1 MSFCIPAARCARHAL
16 GVACALLMLAAPVSA
31 QVGTR
36 PVIGLADRT
45 PRQVALT
52 HARLVLRPGRV
63 IEDGT
68 LLLRDGVIVAAGAEV
83 AIPTG
88 VATVDLH
95 GKTIF
100 AGFIEPQSAYG
111 LTAAAESA
119 AGHGTTVDASV
130 HAGARH
136 WNSRIRPE
144 TDLAESLR
152 PDAGAAA
159 KWRALGFTA
168 VTVVPQRGI
177 LRGQG
182 AVVSLADDQPAGT
195 VLIAARVLQQAA
207 FEIAPWNSGDYP
219 GSLMGSI
226 ALLRQTLA
234 DAQWQPRRQAWQR
247 SHPQAPRLEASPALD
262 ALAPALA
269 GRQPMVF
276 VTQDELDYDRALAI
290 AREFGLKPVLLGNGH
305 EYRRLALLRRSG
317 APVIVPLQ
325 LPAAPAV
332 EDPDRALDVSLAA
345 LEHWQWAPYNA
356 RLLAEAGV
364 PFAFTAAGLDKP
376 ESEFWPRVRG
386 AVEKGL
392 GEDAALSALTTQ
404 PAALLGLG
412 GRLGTLEP
420 GRLAHF
426 IVADADLF
434 RSPHAQIYEIWIDG
448 RRHIEAALDTPE
460 PRGVWGL
467 SWTGANGPA
476 ALEIAGDDTL
486 SAKAGAT
493 VIAVTQDEDRLLLY
507 VPGVLLGVA
516 DPRVVVVAQL
526 QTRGF
531 EGRARLADG
540 REIRVRATQTR
551 AAPRAPAAAIAK
563 PALPATPLHFPAGA
577 NGRMGLPAQPAVVLV
592 RHATV
597 WTQGPQGVL
606 ADADLLVRAGR
617 VVAVGRGLAAPADAV
632 VVDARGRHV
641 TPGLIDAHS
650 HLAIARGVN
659 EGTHAATSEVRVGDV
674 LDPTDIGIYRQL
686 AGGVTAAQLLHGSAN
701 PIGGQSQI
709 VKLRWGADAEGL
721 KFEGAPATIKF
732 ALGENVKQAN
742 WGDRF
747 TTRYPQTRMGVE
759 QLDLDR
765 LLAARAYRAARQRG
779 SADDGGPLRRDLQLE
794 ALTEVLDGRRLVQV
808 HSYRQDEI
816 LAFAR
821 LAQRFGFVP
830 TFQHVLEGYKVA
842 DVLAGMGAG
851 ASTFSDWWAYKY
863 EVIDAIPYNGALM
876 TRQGV
881 TVSFNSDDEE
891 MGRRLNTEA
900 AKAIKYG
907 GLDATQALA
916 LVTANPARQL
926 HLERRVGSLEPGKD
940 ADFVIWSADPL
951 STLAVAE
958 QTWIDGRKYFDRD
971 DDRREQVRIE
981 RERAGLIAAVL
992 PERVKALKAAPGK
1005 DDGKTPAPASLVRP
1019 PQDAYAALRPI
1030 YHDSE
1035 QANSCHAGDFE

>member
-1 MSFCIPAARCARHAL
+1 MSFCIAAAHRARHVP
-16 GVACALLMLAAPVSA
+16 GVACAVLMLVAPASA

-45 PRQVALT
+45 PQQVALI

-68 LLLRDGVIVAAGAEV
+68 LLLREGVIVAAGAGV
-83 AIPTG
+83 AIPSG

-111 LTAAAESA
+111 LAAAEAA
-119 AGHGTTVDASV
+119 AGRVASADASA
-130 HAGARH
+130 HTGTRH
-136 WNSRIRPE
+136 WNPRIHPE

-152 PDAGAAA
+152 PDAAAAA

-168 VTVVPQRGI
+168 AAAVPQRGI

-182 AVVSLADDQPAGT
+182 AVVSLADDQPAGMA
-195 VLIAARVLQQAA
+195 LIAARVLQQAA
-207 FEIAPWNSGDYP
+207 FELAPWESGAYP
-219 GSLMGSI
+219 SSLMGSI

-234 DAQWQPRRQAWQR
+234 DAQWQARRQDWQR
-247 SHPQAPRLEASPALD
+247 SHPQAPRLEANPALD
-262 ALAPALA
+262 ALAPVLA

-276 VTQDELDYDRALAI
+276 VTRDELDYDRALAI
-290 AREFGLKPVLLGNGH
+290 AREFGLRPVLLGNGR
-305 EYRRLALLRRSG
+305 EYRRLALLKQSG
-317 APVIVPLQ
+317 VPVIVPLRM
-325 LPAAPAV
+325 PAAPAV
-332 EDPDRALDVSLAA
+332 EDPDRALDVSLAT

-364 PFAFTAAGLDKP
+364 PFAFTATGLDKP
-376 ESEFWPRVRG
+376 ESEFWPRVR
-386 AVEKGL
+386 ATVEKGL

-412 GRLGTLEP
+412 ARLGTLEP
-420 GRLAHF
+420 GHLAHF

-434 RSPHAQIYEIWIDG
+434 RSPRAQIHEVWIDG
-448 RRHIEAALDTPE
+448 RRHLEAALDAPE
-460 PRGVWGL
+460 PRGAWSL
-467 SWTGANGPA
+467 SWTGASGPA
-476 ALEIAGDDTL
+476 ALEIAGDETL
-486 SAKAGAT
+486 TAKADAT
-493 VIAVTQDEDRLLLY
+493 AIAATQDGDRLLLY
-507 VPGVLLGVA
+507 VPGALLGVA
-516 DPRVVVVAQL
+516 DPLVVLVAPMQAG
-526 QTRGF
+526 GF

-551 AAPRAPAAAIAK
+551 AAPRALAVAPAK
-563 PALPATPLHFPAGA
+563 PALPALPLRFPAGA
-577 NGRMGLPAQPAVVLV
+577 NGRNGLPAQPAVMLV
-592 RHATV
+592 RHATI

-606 ADADLLVRAGR
+606 ADADLLARAGR
-617 VVAVGRGLAAPADAV
+617 IVAVGHGLAAPVDAV

-650 HLAIARGVN
+650 HVAIARGVN
-659 EGTHAATSEVRVGDV
+659 EGTHAVTSEVRIGDV

-742 WGDRF
+742 WGERF

-765 LLAARAYRAARQRG
+765 LLAARAYRAAQQRG

-808 HSYRQDEI
+808 HGYRQDEI

-907 GLDATQALA
+907 GLDATLALA
-916 LVTANPARQL
+916 LVTVNPARQL
-926 HLERRVGSLEPGKD
+926 HLEHRVGSLEPGKD

-951 STLAVAE
+951 STLAIAE

-971 DDRREQVRIE
+971 DDHLEQMRIE
-981 RERAGLIAAVL
+981 RERAALIAAVL
-992 PERVKALKAAPGK
+992 PERVKALKAAPSKG
-1005 DDGKTPAPASLVRP
+1005 DSKTPASAAPVRP
-1019 PQDAYAALRPI
+1019 TLEAFAALRPI
-1030 YHDSE
+1030 YHDGE
-1035 QANSCHAGDFE
+1035 PVNRCHAGDFE